1 MIIRGRTLAEIMGE
15 EPKPGEAPNIF
26 DTAAPVLNPDII
38 NSPRHYTAG
47 GIETIDF
54 MKAKSTPEEFRGY
67 LRLTVLKYLSRGPYK
82 SAASEDY
89 KKARWFLNRLI
100 EEFDNERK

>member
-1 MIIRGRTLAEIMGE
+1 MIIRGQTLSQIMGE
-15 EPKPGEAPNIF
+15 APMPGQVFHP
-26 DTAAPVLNPDII
+26 PDMI
-38 NSPRHYTAG
+38 NSPKHYTIG

-54 MKAKSTPEEFRGY
+54 MKAKSTPEEFHGY
-67 LRLTVLKYLSRGPYK
+67 LRLTVLKYLSHGPYK

>member
-1 MIIRGRTLAEIMGE
+1 MITGHSFEQLMGREI
-15 EPKPGEAPNIF
+15 KPGQFVEAP
-26 DTAAPVLNPDII
+26 VDII
-38 NSPRHYTAG
+38 NSPPHYTAG

-54 MKAKSTPEEFRGY
+54 MKAKATREEFHGY

-82 SAASEDY
+82 SDALEDY

-100 EEFDNERK
+100 EELDNERK

>member
-1 MIIRGRTLAEIMGE
+1 MIIRGTTLNQIMGE
-15 EPKPGEAPNIF
+15 TSMPGQFHEIPES
-26 DTAAPVLNPDII
+26 DKI
-38 NSPRHYTAG
+38 NSPKHYIVG

-54 MKAKSTPEEFRGY
+54 MKAKSTPEEFHGY

-82 SAASEDY
+82 EDALEDY

-100 EEFDNERK
+100 EELDK

>member
-1 MIIRGRTLAEIMGE
+1 MIIRGQTLSQIMGE
-15 EPKPGEAPNIF
+15 EPMPGQVFPS
-26 DTAAPVLNPDII
+26 PDLV
-38 NSPRHYTAG
+38 NSPKHYTMG

-54 MKAKSTPEEFRGY
+54 MKAKSTPEEFHGY

-82 SAASEDY
+82 SDALEDY

-100 EEFDNERK
+100 EELDHVRK

>member
-1 MIIRGRTLAEIMGE
+1 MIIRGQTLNQLM
-15 EPKPGEAPNIF
+15 GEAPMPGQVF
-26 DTAAPVLNPDII
+26 PPPDKI
-38 NSPRHYTAG
+38 NSPKHYTIG

-54 MKAKSTPEEFRGY
+54 MKAKSTPEEFHGY

-82 SAASEDY
+82 EDALEDY

-100 EEFDNERK
+100 EVLDHVKE

>member
-1 MIIRGRTLAEIMGE
+1 MITGHSFEQLMGQDIR
-15 EPKPGEAPNIF
+15 PGQRIDVDN
-26 DTAAPVLNPDII
+26 I
-38 NSPRHYTAG
+38 NSPSHYTAG

-54 MKAKSTPEEFRGY
+54 MKAKSTKEEFHGY

-82 SAASEDY
+82 QDALEDY

-100 EEFDNERK
+100 EELDNEGK

>member
-1 MIIRGRTLAEIMGE
+1 MIIRAHSLSEIMGE
-15 EPKPGEAPNIF
+15 MPVPGQVI
-26 DTAAPVLNPDII
+26 PDKI
-38 NSPRHYTAG
+38 NSPKHYTVG

-54 MKAKSTPEEFRGY
+54 MKAKSTPEEFHGY

-82 SAASEDY
+82 EDALEDY

-100 EEFDNERK
+100 EELDK

>member
-1 MIIRGRTLAEIMGE
+1 MITGHSFGQLMSQDI
-15 EPKPGEAPNIF
+15 KPGQRI
-26 DTAAPVLNPDII
+26 DVDIV
-38 NSPRHYTAG
+38 NSPPHYTAG

-54 MKAKSTPEEFRGY
+54 MKAKSTKEEFHGY

-82 SAASEDY
+82 QDALEDY

-100 EEFDNERK
+100 EELDNERK

>member
-1 MIIRGRTLAEIMGE
+1 MIIRAHSLSEIMGGE
-15 EPKPGEAPNIF
+15 EPRPGQVIS
-26 DTAAPVLNPDII
+26 DKI
-38 NSPRHYTAG
+38 NSPKHYTVG

-54 MKAKSTPEEFRGY
+54 MKAKSTTEEFHGY

-82 SAASEDY
+82 EDALEDY

-100 EEFDNERK
+100 EELDK

>member
-1 MIIRGRTLAEIMGE
+1 MITGHSFEQLMGIDY
-15 EPKPGEAPNIF
+15 KPGQRP
-26 DTAAPVLNPDII
+26 DVDII
-38 NSPRHYTAG
+38 NSPPHYTAG

-54 MKAKSTPEEFRGY
+54 MKAKATREEFHGY

-82 SAASEDY
+82 SDALEDY

-100 EEFDNERK
+100 EELDNERK